1 MNQPA
6 FENQRGQMTLE
17 SQRPPPVK
25 ILLAKET
32 KPEKQGSESTI
43 TRPEIKQS
51 NLSSNVC
58 QDEESHQGQVK
69 RDFLNV
75 MKKQFPQ

>member
-6 FENQRGQMTLE
+6 FDSQRGQMSLE
-17 SQRPPPVK
+17 TQRPAPVK
-25 ILLAKET
+25 IPMAKET
-32 KPEKQGSESTI
+32 KPEKQASESTI

-51 NLSSNVC
+51 NMSSNVC

-69 RDFLNV
+69 RDFLDV
-75 MKKQFPQ
+75 VKKQFPQ